1 MTRSSSPPRRLRNSL
16 QGVLA
21 GGGEAASAPLLP
33 FGPFLGLMAAAGAA
47 GAVSGA
53 SLWLAVLTLLSA
65 GLIYGAVILAPARRG
80 GAPWVRNGRGGAG
93 LSEEEFGGWAIKVN
107 AALTV
112 VLYMAAFLVFISA
125 ALTLIVDRLPGLESA
140 RLLGIAG
147 RDLLGVALAAGIAW
161 LVNHRPRRVAYVYGP
176 ATGAVLAL
184 CWMLLLAVLLQPGV
198 AQWPALSLAAFDSL
212 RSLELT
218 VQGLA
223 RLLSIAVG
231 VEIFATL
238 EPAFEGDESQRSR
251 KTFGSL
257 LIVLLTSL
265 AMLLFFGPAVL
276 ALLDPSQPTSAMT
289 QAVQQLLPAPLAWL
303 GTAAAIVALLSVA
316 AASAQAVQNLSLG
329 LRSRRF
335 APAFLAQRNRHGVP
349 DRPTNALL
357 ALTVGAFLLLGTHEE
372 IYLPVLVAGSLLLL
386 MIVGW
391 AAWQRAR
398 REARTRQRPGA
409 QVLPLVLLAAALF
422 VSLVSVVV
430 FVAGFLRGGWI
441 YVLAAPL
448 LYAIFHFTR
457 RKMGSPNPLQEEL
470 GRREE
475 AMRGLALPA
484 PTRRTAASVA
494 ADPTVRP
501 RLPSPELAPASPAT
515 DRGVSG
521 RWQEQVVSVRQVAVA
536 LDGSPFAER
545 ALPAAA
551 AICRLFDAALILI
564 SVLPAR
570 GALRVLPRGRS
581 EGNPLEAGQAEIEA
595 YLSRLAGEY
604 RAGGLR
610 VDYYVAAGPVA
621 QAIDVL
627 TQKLDADLL
636 VMSTHGRSGISRFM
650 LGSNASAAIQ
660 LLHRP
665 VLLLRPQA
673 LAEGGLP
680 VVNRVLV
687 TLDGSSFAER
697 VLPWVQQ
704 VSLATGAEVLL
715 LVVPEV
721 PDPSLYGA
729 MADAVDE
736 LRAQAETNARRYLER
751 TATGLREMNMPVRL
765 LMEGSRPAT
774 AILDVAEREQ
784 VDLIMLAT
792 HGRSGMDRL
801 MLGSVADRV
810 VHHSPCPVLLVP
822 AARNSEPSPA

>member
-1 MTRSSSPPRRLRNSL
+1 MGYTGAMTRSPSPPRKLRNSL

-21 GGGEAASAPLLP
+21 GGGEAASAPLLSV
-33 FGPFLGLMAAAGAA
+33 GPFLRLMAAAGAA
-47 GAVSGA
+47 SAISGA
-53 SLWLAVLTLLSA
+53 SLWLAALTLLA
-65 GLIYGAVILAPARRG
+65 AALIYGAVILAPARRG
-80 GAPWVRNGRGGAG
+80 SAPWVRNGRGGAG

-107 AALTV
+107 GALTF
-112 VLYMAAFLVFISA
+112 VLYVAAFLVFLSA

-140 RLLGIAG
+140 RGLGIAG
-147 RDLLGVALAAGIAW
+147 RDLLGVALAAAIAW
-161 LVNHRPRRVAYVYGP
+161 LVNNRPRRIAYLYGP
-176 ATGAVLAL
+176 ATGSVLVLLWAL
-184 CWMLLLAVLLQPGV
+184 LVAVLLLGA
-198 AQWPALSLAAFDSL
+198 AQAPVLSLAAFDSL

-218 VQGLA
+218 VNGLA
-223 RLLSIAVG
+223 RLLSIVVG
-231 VEIFATL
+231 VEVFATL
-238 EPAFEGDESQRSR
+238 EPAFEGNEVQRSR

-265 AMLLFFGPAVL
+265 AMLLLFGPAVL
-276 ALLDPSQPTSAMT
+276 ALFDPSQPTSAMT
-289 QAVQQLLPAPLAWL
+289 QAMQQLLPAPLAWL
-303 GTAAAIVALLSVA
+303 GTVVAVVALLSVA

-335 APAFLAQRNRHGVP
+335 APAFFAQRNRHGVP
-349 DRPTNALL
+349 DRPVKIVL
-357 ALTVGAFLLLGTHEE
+357 ALAVGAFLLLGTHEAT
-372 IYLPVLVAGSLLLL
+372 YLPVLVAGSLLLL

-391 AAWQRAR
+391 AAWRRAR
-398 REARTRQRPGA
+398 REARTSQGLAA
-409 QVLPLVLLAAALF
+409 QFLPLLLLAAALF
-422 VSLVSVVV
+422 VSVVSVVV
-430 FVAGFLRGGWI
+430 FVDGFLRGGWV
-441 YVLAAPL
+441 YLLAAPL
-448 LYAIFHFTR
+448 LYAVFHFTR

-475 AMRGLALPA
+475 AMRGLAMPA
-484 PTRRTAASVA
+484 PALRAEAPVATDPSARSRLLAS
-494 ADPTVRP
+494 
-501 RLPSPELAPASPAT
+501 ELAPADHAT
-515 DRGVSG
+515 DRGSAG
-521 RWQEQVVSVRQVAVA
+521 RWQEQPVLVSQVAVA

-551 AICRLFDAALILI
+551 AISRLFDAALILI

-581 EGNPLEAGQAEIEA
+581 DGNPLEAGQAEIEA

-604 RAGGLR
+604 RDRGLR
-610 VDYYVAAGPVA
+610 AEYYVAAGPVA

-627 TQKLDADLL
+627 TRKLDADLL

-680 VVNRVLV
+680 AVNRVLV

-697 VLPWVQQ
+697 VLPWVHQ

-736 LRAQAETNARRYLER
+736 LREQAEANARRYLER
-751 TATGLREMNMPVRL
+751 TAAALREMDMPVRL

-774 AILDVAEREQ
+774 AILDIAEREQ

-792 HGRSGMDRL
+792 HGRGGIDRL

-810 VHHSPCPVLLVP
+810 VHHARCPVLLVP
-822 AARNSEPSPA
+822 AREG